1 MSPAADILIWG
12 CFFQSS
18 ASILENNLCQLFR
31 KSLCMEHVEHL
42 NQMHDV
48 LRINLYE
55 ITDSQENDIR
65 CFGFAV
71 FNIGYGLF

>member
-1 MSPAADILIWG
+1 
-12 CFFQSS
+12 
-18 ASILENNLCQLFR
+18 
-31 KSLCMEHVEHL
+31 MEHVEHL